1 MAPPYESCNFF
12 SYFFKASTYMYPKLN
27 YRSFK
32 PTLQGVIKP
41 IINHL
46 ETVLFSLHKT
56 FLKQF
61 QKGSKM
67 VSCKGMKNLLKTIGK
82 WSFIGSQKVSSRFL
96 VRGKNLLET
105 NQKPV
110 QNCLRKVFHDLNKT
124 ASKWFIIGFFP
135 VQETFKKPFE
145 NLFITV
151 CQWFLLGF
159 HTLIRNH

>member
-1 MAPPYESCNFF
+1 MAPPYESCNLF

-61 QKGSKM
+61 QKGFKM

-82 WSFIGSQKVSSRFL
+82 QSFIGSQKVSSRFL

-105 NQKPV
+105 IQKPFY
-110 QNCLRKVFHDLNKT
+110 NRFRKVLHNLNKT
-124 ASKWFIIGFFP
+124 VSKWFLIGIFP
-135 VQETFKKPFE
+135 LAR
-145 NLFITV
+145 NLLRTY
-151 CQWFLLGF
+151 L
-159 HTLIRNH
+159 

>member
-46 ETVLFSLHKT
+46 ETVLISLHKT

-61 QKGSKM
+61 QKGFKM

-82 WSFIGSQKVSSRFL
+82 RSFIGSQKVSSRFL

-105 NQKPV
+105 IQKPFY
-110 QNCLRKVFHDLNKT
+110 NRFRKVLHNLNKT
-124 ASKWFIIGFFP
+124 VSKWFLIGIFP
-135 VQETFKKPFE
+135 LAR
-145 NLFITV
+145 NLLRTY
-151 CQWFLLGF
+151 L
-159 HTLIRNH
+159 